1 MQINF
6 LQGNIPT
13 EIGLLSDLSYLRLS
27 YNNLVG
33 TMPMEFQ
40 ELSQLKTIQLQSNR
54 ISGAIPLSMNA
65 QLDVG
70 QSTFISDCGVP
81 TMFENVLICSE
92 NCTMCCKKL

>member
-70 QSTFISDCGVP
+70 QSTFISGCGVP
-81 TMFENVLICSE
+81 TMYENVLICE